1 MDPNAY
7 ISLLLTHTFRYEMA
21 RRPRKPVRANIADQS
36 LFERAMRDV
45 QPLEKDNDLL
55 QKHQAPASTSVD
67 STGIAHSKREGH
79 PKSQTSSHRGPKS
92 NISAGLDRRTA
103 QRLKRGQFPIEAHL
117 DLHGFTQTQ
126 ARHEFDTFL
135 ESSFA
140 SGKRCVLII
149 TGKGSAMRHDEYS
162 NHWAP
167 PPGILRTAV
176 PQWLNEQENR
186 ARVIAYCP
194 AQPNDGG
201 AGALYV
207 LLRRQR

>member
-1 MDPNAY
+1 M
-7 ISLLLTHTFRYEMA
+7 TRH
-21 RRPRKPVRANIADQS
+21 PRNPDRAKIADRS

-45 QPLEKDNDLL
+45 HPLEKGHDPLP
-55 QKHQAPASTSVD
+55 KHQAPASTTVV
-67 STGIAHSKREGH
+67 STSTTQSNHGD
-79 PKSQTSSHRGPKS
+79 PQKSQTHSHREPKS

-103 QRLKRGQFPIEAHL
+103 QRLKRGKLPIEARL

-126 ARHEFDTFL
+126 AHHELDTFL

-149 TGKGSAMRHDEYS
+149 TGKGSSMRHDEFS

-186 ARVIAYCP
+186 VRVIAYCP
-194 AQPNDGG
+194 AQPNHGG